1 MKTKK
6 DLLFYLAADR
16 FALGRQGSPKLFGD
30 EIWKF
35 QIALRK
41 CEYYKTKSAP
51 FRPLYLFWKIRN
63 RQLGLKLGFEIPE
76 FVFGAGLRI
85 NHYGNLIVNRES
97 IVGRWCDIHQGV
109 NIGSS
114 NPVHRIPTERYSPTI
129 GDNAW
134 IGPGAKI
141 YGNITIGQRVQIGAN
156 AVVGKSCGD
165 DVTIGGVPAKIIRQS
180 GTAAVDVAANP
191 NRAEEFFK
199 LHPEFKSYQK
209 HSPYEN
215 PP

>member
-6 DLLFYLAADR
+6 DLQFYLSADR

-41 CEYYKTKSAP
+41 CEYYKNKPAP
-51 FRPLYLFWKIRN
+51 FRPLYLFWKLRK
-63 RQLGLKLGFEIPE
+63 RTLGLKLGFEIPE

-85 NHYGNLIVNRES
+85 NHYGSLIISRQS
-97 IVGRWCDIHQGV
+97 TIGRWCDIHQGV
-109 NIGSS
+109 NLGSS
-114 NPVHRIPTERYSPTI
+114 NPAHRIPTDRYSPII

-141 YGNITIGQRVQIGAN
+141 FGKITLGHRVQIGAN
-156 AVVGKSCGD
+156 AVVGKSFPD
-165 DVTIGGVPAKIIRQS
+165 DVTVAGVPAKIIRQG
-180 GTAAVDVAANP
+180 GTALVDVAANP
-191 NRAEEFFK
+191 NCAAEFFK
-199 LHPEFKSYQK
+199 LHPQFQSYQ
-209 HSPYEN
+209 N
-215 PP
+215 PKSS